1 MLLQTTSPTVYQF
14 HYRVYS
20 AEGTMDLYSDQKQY
34 FVYGDRQS
42 GLWGPRG
49 ILSQALM
56 EGLVLDADLAQWR
69 ENALLMGSL
78 RRPLSMFLL
87 SAHLGQE
94 REEQH

>member
-1 MLLQTTSPTVYQF
+1 
-14 HYRVYS
+14 
-20 AEGTMDLYSDQKQY
+20 
-34 FVYGDRQS
+34 
-42 GLWGPRG
+42 
-49 ILSQALM
+49 M

-69 ENALLMGSL
+69 ENTLLMGSL